1 MHSFQ
6 AASKPTPKASSGGDL
21 MADLH
26 NKLAMRRKGI
36 SGIKEIQQLPPVEA
50 PPNVMDRISAMIP
63 PPPKPQANSSA
74 TDASDD
80 DDWD

>member
-1 MHSFQ
+1 
-6 AASKPTPKASSGGDL
+6 

-26 NKLAMRRKGI
+26 NKLALRRKGI
-36 SGIKEIQQLPPVEA
+36 SGNKEQQSLPPVES

-63 PPPKPQANSSA
+63 PPPKPNTD
-74 TDASDD
+74 TDASDEEN

>member
-1 MHSFQ
+1 
-6 AASKPTPKASSGGDL
+6 

-26 NKLAMRRKGI
+26 NKLALRRKGI
-36 SGIKEIQQLPPVEA
+36 SGIKDLQQQQQTISLVES

-74 TDASDD
+74 TDNSDD
-80 DDWD
+80 DEWE